1 MKKKYL
7 CRSIS
12 LVIAIFF
19 LISTAFLS
27 GCSIELSSFF
37 SGIKE
42 NFREILYEKLE
53 EAGPS
58 GLSEET
64 ADSVNNEESSQ
75 SEIIQPL
82 RIAVYID
89 PVIGHN
95 LRALIIKKLVSV
107 VSEVNSG
114 IDNSSDNSNNSDNKR
129 DVADPVVEELK
140 IVYSI
145 EEASLVF
152 ETLNDSDN
160 ASSESSKI
168 SEGSISLYEPLYFAV
183 VSSFYGLIEE
193 VSFGNF
199 LKVWR
204 GEKTSLEDIAG
215 NEQEISMEVSR
226 KNLQILE
233 NHFGKCGAAGLLVAD
248 QDEIDERIKNDN
260 KVDQEQQK
268 ILSVVAFDEI
278 KPIYKVLKV
287 DGQIILDKNADSK
300 NYPLTV
306 PIRVYFKEKVQNVKE
321 NGSKES
327 LLEGDSSNNEENGS
341 PGQNN
346 SDAVNREIK
355 SYILGLISRDP
366 LLTNRHST
374 EIASVI
380 MTGVTALTR
389 QVAAKMD
396 KNGILYP
403 AEKIREV
410 LLDADITHISNEVS
424 FVEDCYAAKPNTMV
438 FCSKPEYI
446 ELLKFIDA
454 DVIEL
459 TGNHLNDYGSD
470 WLKFTI
476 DIYNLEGIPY
486 FGGGINLEDS
496 RKPALFEVNGNKLA
510 FIGANSFGP
519 SSDWATEA
527 SAGSAPINTLSE
539 QSKELDMNYYEE
551 AIKALRKKGYN
562 VIFTFQYLETYNYS
576 PTSQQVLDFER
587 MSAAG
592 AAVVSGSQAH
602 QPQGIEISKNGFIN
616 FGLGNIFFGQA
627 LGKEVKQGII
637 AKHYFYRGR
646 YIYTELITIFIE
658 DFSQPRQT
666 SGMERAELLKEVYN
680 GSVMWQ

>member
-1 MKKKYL
+1 
-7 CRSIS
+7 
-12 LVIAIFF
+12 
-19 LISTAFLS
+19 
-27 GCSIELSSFF
+27 
-37 SGIKE
+37 
-42 NFREILYEKLE
+42 
-53 EAGPS
+53 
-58 GLSEET
+58 
-64 ADSVNNEESSQ
+64 
-75 SEIIQPL
+75 
-82 RIAVYID
+82 
-89 PVIGHN
+89 
-95 LRALIIKKLVSV
+95 
-107 VSEVNSG
+107 
-114 IDNSSDNSNNSDNKR
+114 
-129 DVADPVVEELK
+129 
-140 IVYSI
+140 
-145 EEASLVF
+145 
-152 ETLNDSDN
+152 
-160 ASSESSKI
+160 
-168 SEGSISLYEPLYFAV
+168 
-183 VSSFYGLIEE
+183 
-193 VSFGNF
+193 
-199 LKVWR
+199 
-204 GEKTSLEDIAG
+204 
-215 NEQEISMEVSR
+215 
-226 KNLQILE
+226 
-233 NHFGKCGAAGLLVAD
+233 
-248 QDEIDERIKNDN
+248 
-260 KVDQEQQK
+260 
-268 ILSVVAFDEI
+268 
-278 KPIYKVLKV
+278 
-287 DGQIILDKNADSK
+287 
-300 NYPLTV
+300 
-306 PIRVYFKEKVQNVKE
+306 
-321 NGSKES
+321 
-327 LLEGDSSNNEENGS
+327 
-341 PGQNN
+341 
-346 SDAVNREIK
+346 
-355 SYILGLISRDP
+355 
-366 LLTNRHST
+366 
-374 EIASVI
+374 
-380 MTGVTALTR
+380 
-389 QVAAKMD
+389 VAAKMD